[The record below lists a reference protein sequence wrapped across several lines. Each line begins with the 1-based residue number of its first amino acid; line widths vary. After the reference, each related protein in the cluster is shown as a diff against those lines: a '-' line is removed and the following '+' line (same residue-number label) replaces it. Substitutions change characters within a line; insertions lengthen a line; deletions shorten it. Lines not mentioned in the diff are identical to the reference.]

1 MKPVISSKRTLSAGF
16 TLIEVLAV
24 VVIVAILSAI
34 AAPSWLQ
41 YMNNQRIGAVNND
54 LAQSIKRAQQ
64 DAIQQRQS
72 VKVTVNSGAASPSI
86 NVDSEVDT
94 GIDVA
99 GDGVDIT
106 LAQGSDIREGLIGLE
121 PPTVAGGADETLI
134 FDYQGNVSQENVLP
148 YVLRVDTVSNPSR
161 QQCVIVANI
170 IGSIKT
176 AREADC
182 NNPTVNP

>member
-1 MKPVISSKRTLSAGF
+1 MKPVLSSKRTSSAGF

-24 VVIVAILSAI
+24 VVIVAVLSAI

-72 VKVTVNSGAASPSI
+72 VKVTVNNGAASPSI
-86 NVDSEVDT
+86 NVDYEVDT

-99 GDGVDIT
+99 GDGIDIA
-106 LAQGSDIREGLIGLE
+106 LAQGGGIREGLIALE
-121 PPTVAGGADETLI
+121 PPTTAGGDDETLV
-134 FDYQGNVSQENVLP
+134 FDYQGNVSRENSLP
-148 YVLRVDTVSNPSR
+148 YVVKVNTVGNPNR

-182 NNPTVNP
+182 NNPTVDP

>member
-1 MKPVISSKRTLSAGF
+1 MKPVLSSKRTLSAGF

-24 VVIVAILSAI
+24 VVIVAVLSAI

-54 LAQSIKRAQQ
+54 LSQSIKRAQQ

-72 VKVTVNSGAASPSI
+72 VKVTVNVGAASPSI
-86 NVDSEVDT
+86 NVDPTVDT
-94 GIDVA
+94 GINFA
-99 GDGVDIT
+99 GDGFDIV
-106 LAQGSDIREGLIGLE
+106 LAQGSGIREDTIALV
-121 PPTVAGGADETLI
+121 PPVTGGVIETLI
-134 FDYQGNVSQENVLP
+134 FDYQGNVSRENSLP
-148 YVLRVDTVSNPSR
+148 YVIKVDTVGNPSR

-182 NNPTVNP
+182 NNPTVEP